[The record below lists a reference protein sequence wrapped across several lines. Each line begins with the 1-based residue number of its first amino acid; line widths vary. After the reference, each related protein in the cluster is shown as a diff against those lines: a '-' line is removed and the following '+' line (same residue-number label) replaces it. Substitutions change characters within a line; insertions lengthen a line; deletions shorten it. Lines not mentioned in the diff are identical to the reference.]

1 MSRKLNVAIV
11 EDDPRYR
18 GSLEEFL
25 RHVPGFSLADSF
37 GAAEAALR
45 QAEAGGD
52 GEAGAPW
59 DLVLMDLELPGMDGI
74 EATRRLKK
82 RFPDLS
88 VVILTAFEESR
99 VILEAISAG
108 ADGYLVKRTSTRELI
123 DQLRG
128 IAAGGA
134 PLTAGVAKTVL
145 GLLRTLE
152 ARSPGSSGSVSP
164 ARLALTDREQEVL
177 RFLVRGKTY
186 QQTAG
191 ALDISLDTVR
201 SHVKSIYRKLQVHS
215 VAEAVSRAIR
225 DSLV

>member
-1 MSRKLNVAIV
+1 MSGKLNVAIV

-18 GSLEEFL
+18 SSLEDFL

-45 QAEAGGD
+45 QADAGGD
-52 GEAGAPW
+52 EEDGAPW

-134 PLTAGVAKTVL
+134 PLTSGVARTVL
-145 GLLRTLE
+145 GLVRTLDT
-152 ARSPGSSGSVSP
+152 RSPGSSDSVSP
-164 ARLALTDREQEVL
+164 ERLSLTDREQEVL
-177 RFLVRGKTY
+177 RSLVRGKTY

-191 ALDISLDTVR
+191 ALEISLDTVR

-215 VAEAVSRAIR
+215 VAEAVGRAIR